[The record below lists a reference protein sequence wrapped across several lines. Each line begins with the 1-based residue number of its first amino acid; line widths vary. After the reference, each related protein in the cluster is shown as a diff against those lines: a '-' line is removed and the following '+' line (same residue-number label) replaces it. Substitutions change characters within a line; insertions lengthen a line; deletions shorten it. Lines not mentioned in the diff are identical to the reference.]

1 MGGEDGRRRWERDE
15 KGGGSVLL
23 YLTRAGSMARAGAVV
38 SEWRCLPGEGGGR
51 TAVIVACHAGG
62 M

>member
-1 MGGEDGRRRWERDE
+1 VGGEGGRRRWERDG

-38 SEWRCLPGEGGGR
+38 SEWRCLPGGG
-51 TAVIVACHAGG
+51 VAAGAYRRDCG
-62 M
+62 LPC